1 MADFSFQISQKIVLS
16 SYGVLR
22 IGEFVKDWGQK
33 FMVVMDPVLT
43 QMDTGAKIT
52 KPLTDRKLDYFTF
65 SDLDGP
71 ADTKVLDSALVLARQ
86 AHVDG
91 IVAAGGSKAIN
102 LGRAIA
108 CFYNEKRDTYT
119 ALEKDDIKVPPLP
132 LICVPTTIRDRFVF
146 SPVVPLVDA
155 RSSALCFV
163 HVQRGLGDAVLV
175 DPNLTLSLSSNQ
187 SSSLTLEAIAL
198 ALEAYIS
205 PKANFFSD
213 MAAEKS
219 LELLGVAES
228 GTESLDVTTPKEEL
242 LCQGGL
248 MASLAASTSSLGITS
263 LLSVCIN
270 ARFGTPSA
278 LVSSVM
284 LPYIVDDAAK
294 FRLDRLATVSHI
306 LNITEKD
313 ATNEKAAADLSEFVR
328 KEIARANLPARMKD
342 LNVTIEQLTLAAEDA
357 GKTDFINTLPRSTTS
372 DDLFSLI
379 KSAY

>member
-175 DPNLTLSLSSNQ
+175 DQNLTLSLSSNQ
-187 SSSLTLEAIAL
+187 SSSLTLEALAL

-242 LCQGGL
+242 
-248 MASLAASTSSLGITS
+248 